1 MKIIAKNKNKAINQK
16 ISTYPCVDF
25 LHNALR
31 FILENKTDVA
41 YTEICYAIMKSGADL
56 IETEKEEFDK
66 ITFTARWTPA
76 KYNVYFSI

>member
-66 ITFTARWTPA
+66 RIKFD
-76 KYNVYFSI
+76 Y

>member
-1 MKIIAKNKNKAINQK
+1 MHTHTKRKRWGEVKIFAKNKNKAINQK

-41 YTEICYAIMKSGADL
+41 YTEICYAIMKSGEEL
-56 IETEKEEFDK
+56 TETEKAEFDK
-66 ITFTARWTPA
+66 KI
-76 KYNVYFSI
+76 NLDE

>member
-1 MKIIAKNKNKAINQK
+1 MKIFAKNKNKAINQN

-31 FILENKTDVA
+31 FIIENKTDVA
-41 YTEICYAIMKSGADL
+41 YTEICYAIIKSGADL

-66 ITFTARWTPA
+66 RIKFD
-76 KYNVYFSI
+76 Y

>member
-1 MKIIAKNKNKAINQK
+1 MRIFTKNKNKAINQK
-16 ISTYPCVDF
+16 ISTYPCVAF

-31 FILENKTDVA
+31 LILENKTDVA

-66 ITFTARWTPA
+66 RIKFD
-76 KYNVYFSI
+76 Y